1 MTLFRQSKTKLSCV
15 HALLRLCPLARLPL
29 GDTASKRRLIFI
41 IPETQ
46 KSRSGWRGRD
56 RRNRSFSRLRASPFH
71 LQTGQV
77 DVRVRLAGSI
87 TPLTLQEI
95 ILL

>member
-1 MTLFRQSKTKLSCV
+1 MRVLLRVCV
-15 HALLRLCPLARLPL
+15 RLCPLARLPL

-41 IPETQ
+41 IPEMLRVESTGTGGIGAPPHQ
-46 KSRSGWRGRD
+46 PHARG
-56 RRNRSFSRLRASPFH
+56 PFH

-77 DVRVRLAGSI
+77 DARVRLAGSI